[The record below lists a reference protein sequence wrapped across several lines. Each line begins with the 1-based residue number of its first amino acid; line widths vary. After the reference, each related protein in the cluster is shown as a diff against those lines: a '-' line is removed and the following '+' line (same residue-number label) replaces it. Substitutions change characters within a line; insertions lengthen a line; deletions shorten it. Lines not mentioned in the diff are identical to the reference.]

1 MQDRHDDPPA
11 PTPLPHATSSVE
23 PTTASAENTAAD
35 SGTITD
41 DLDQL
46 LNTLPHA
53 IRTAVE
59 AQGEN
64 RDLLEIVM
72 DLGRRPSARYPDREI
87 ELSSSDVTAEDLMT
101 VAGSVSDFGDD
112 NRAGIARTLHRISC
126 LRNRRG
132 EIVGLTMRV
141 GRAVYGMVR
150 VIEDLVMSGQS
161 ILLLGRPGVGKTTML
176 REVARTLADA
186 DKRVVIVDTSNEIAG
201 DGDIPHPGIGR
212 ARRMQVPTPALQH
225 AVMVEGVENHM
236 PEVII
241 IDEIGTE
248 LEALAARTIAER
260 GVQLVATAHGNA
272 LTNLMMNPT
281 LADLVGGIQTVT
293 LSDDEARRR
302 GTRKS
307 VLERKAPPTFDTLV
321 EIQSFT
327 RVAIQEDVAHT
338 VDALLAGRTV
348 RPVIREIDD
357 GGEVHIS
364 QGRSDRGTLPSMKP
378 HALGGSFERD
388 NAQSETAFDHP
399 AVATAS
405 TPHRRIYA
413 FGISPTRLK
422 EAIRES
428 GTNAS
433 VVTRPEDADAMM
445 TLRAI
450 FRRRPAPVRDA
461 ETRGLP
467 IFVLKHNTVVQMEQS
482 LRALA
487 RGQSHFDPV
496 AVALAET
503 EDAIGKLNDGDDF
516 SLDLG
521 PQNAYIRRLQ
531 HQLAERFE
539 LDSTSHGRDPHR
551 RVRIQKP

>member
-11 PTPLPHATSSVE
+11 PTPLANPAGRL
-23 PTTASAENTAAD
+23 A
-35 SGTITD
+35 ITD

-53 IRTAVE
+53 IRSAIE

-72 DLGRRPSARYPDREI
+72 DLGRRPTARYPDREI
-87 ELSSSDVTAEDLMT
+87 ELSLNDVTSDAIMT
-101 VAGSVSDFGDD
+101 VASSVSDFGDD

-225 AVMVEGVENHM
+225 AVMVEAVENHM

-281 LADLVGGIQTVT
+281 LADLIGGIQTVT

-357 GGEVHIS
+357 DGEVHLS
-364 QGRSDRGTLPSMKP
+364 QGRSDRPTLPSMKP
-378 HALGGSFERD
+378 HALGGPFERD
-388 NAQSETAFDHP
+388 NAQSETTFDHP
-399 AVATAS
+399 SATPAS
-405 TPHRRIYA
+405 TPHRRSYA
-413 FGISPTRLK
+413 FGISPARLN

-428 GTNAS
+428 GINAS
-433 VVTRPEDADAMM
+433 VVTRAEDADAMM

-461 ETRGLP
+461 EARGLP

-487 RGQSHFDPV
+487 RGQSQFDPV

-503 EDAIGKLNDGDDF
+503 EDAIGKLNQGDDF

-551 RVRIQKP
+551 RVRLQKP

>member
-11 PTPLPHATSSVE
+11 PTPLANPAGRL
-23 PTTASAENTAAD
+23 A
-35 SGTITD
+35 ITD

-53 IRTAVE
+53 IRSAIE

-72 DLGRRPSARYPDREI
+72 DLGRRPTARYPDREI
-87 ELSSSDVTAEDLMT
+87 ELSLNDVTSDAIMT
-101 VAGSVSDFGDD
+101 VASSVSDFGDD

-225 AVMVEGVENHM
+225 AVMVEAVENHM

-281 LADLVGGIQTVT
+281 LADLIGGIQTVT

-338 VDALLAGRTV
+338 VDALLAGRTG

-357 GGEVHIS
+357 DGEVHLS
-364 QGRSDRGTLPSMKP
+364 QGRSDRPTLPSMKP
-378 HALGGSFERD
+378 HALGGPFERD
-388 NAQSETAFDHP
+388 NAQSETTFDHP
-399 AVATAS
+399 AVTPAS

-413 FGISPTRLK
+413 FGISPARLK

-428 GTNAS
+428 GINAS
-433 VVTRPEDADAMM
+433 VVTHAEDADAMM

-461 ETRGLP
+461 EARGLP

-487 RGQSHFDPV
+487 RGQSQFDPV

-503 EDAIGKLNDGDDF
+503 EDAIGKLNQGDDF

-551 RVRIQKP
+551 RVRLQKP